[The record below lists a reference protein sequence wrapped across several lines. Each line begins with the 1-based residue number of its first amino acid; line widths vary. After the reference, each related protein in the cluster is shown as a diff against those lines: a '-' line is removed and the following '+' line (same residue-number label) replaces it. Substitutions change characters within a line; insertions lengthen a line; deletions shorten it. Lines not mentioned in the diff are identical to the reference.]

1 MNDELPESEH
11 SWLDRLDAIVEGQQ
25 APAPED
31 DELLHLAG
39 KLAATFAPLRELDAP
54 ARTRKQRLGT
64 KLRAQ
69 LAASQASRARRWL
82 FRPLMVAAAILLFL
96 LLGPGL
102 IFEISPLGQSLNHSN
117 RTVVGWQM
125 NDLPSVDQY
134 NMVSP
139 PTFPK
144 NQPLLLPTG
153 LGPNAYIVALNGN
166 SYGSS
171 TPILS
176 YLVYTQHAI
185 IYESPSNP
193 IPPQA
198 FQDSSY
204 QVVTFNDQQGFI
216 SSTGDGQTRL
226 EWYQDGLLC
235 DIVSNILT
243 VNQMVEL
250 AGSLKLTNL

>member
-1 MNDELPESEH
+1 MNDELPESEN
-11 SWLDRLDAIVEGQQ
+11 SWLDRLDAIAEGQQ
-25 APAPED
+25 PPSPED

-39 KLAATFAPLRELDAP
+39 KLAASFAPLRELDAP
-54 ARTRKQRLGT
+54 AREHKQRLGE
-64 KLRAQ
+64 KLRTQ
-69 LAASQASRARRWL
+69 LAASQASRARRWI

-96 LLGPGL
+96 LLGPGI
-102 IFEISPLGQSLNHSN
+102 IFEISPLGQSMNHTN

-125 NDLPSVDQY
+125 NDLPSVEQY
-134 NMVSP
+134 YMVSP

-153 LGPNAYIVALNGN
+153 LGPSAYVIALNSN
-166 SYGSS
+166 SYGSN

-176 YLVYTQHAI
+176 YLIYTEHAI
-185 IYESPSNP
+185 IYESPSHP

-198 FQDSSY
+198 FQDTSY

-235 DIVSNILT
+235 DLVSGNLT
-243 VNQMVEL
+243 VKQMVEL
-250 AGSLKLTNL
+250 AEALKLTTV